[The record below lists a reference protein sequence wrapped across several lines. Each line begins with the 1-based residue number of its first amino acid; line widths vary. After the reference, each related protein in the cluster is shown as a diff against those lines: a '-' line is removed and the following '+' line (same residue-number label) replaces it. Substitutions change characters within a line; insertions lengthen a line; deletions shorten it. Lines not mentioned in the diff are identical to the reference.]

1 MRGSLTILTL
11 VIASTLL
18 AACGEPQPNIQV
30 MVSYECDDSNCE
42 VVVDINNPGSD
53 SHMVEYDFSAYT
65 SDSTLL
71 GKLDESFEVPGN
83 YEATITRLVPV
94 TSEPKFITSGTGT
107 TRL

>member
-1 MRGSLTILTL
+1 
-11 VIASTLL
+11 
-18 AACGEPQPNIQV
+18 
-30 MVSYECDDSNCE
+30 
-42 VVVDINNPGSD
+42 
-53 SHMVEYDFSAYT
+53 MVEYDFSAYT

-71 GKLDESFEVPGN
+71 GELDESFEVPGN